1 MRPLKLTMSAFGPY
15 AGETTIEMERL
26 GSNGIYL
33 ITGDT
38 GAGKTTIFDA
48 ITYALYGSASGD
60 IRQNNMLRSKYAS
73 EDTPTFVELFF
84 LYRDKKYKIKR
95 NPDYERPAKRGGG
108 TTNQKAEVEL
118 VTPDGKVYVKN
129 NEVTEKIKEILGV
142 DCNQFRQIA
151 MIAQGEFKKL
161 LLASTE
167 ERQKIFREIFRTK
180 NYEVFQE
187 KLKEN
192 ASKLNREYGE
202 MKLSVSQY
210 IDGILCEEDTTDA
223 IMVEKAKKMEIS
235 FEEVMELLKV
245 IIDKDDN
252 TYNKI
257 SGELKEA
264 KEEVTRI
271 DAYIKECQKKEKIAS
286 TINETKEKLD
296 KTKVL
301 HKKWEDEVNRCL
313 PNEKVCQELIG
324 SIGKVEATLTKYDEY
339 TQLIK
344 KKADYEE
351 DIKNTE
357 GYVGVLSGKEKE
369 LKELIDNLKTELI
382 SYEKVGEERAVVLG
396 KKEKLLGR
404 QVIFN
409 KVRENWNEYSKL
421 MVKYEKAVLEYNS
434 IQTKYDNL
442 KREYD
447 NSQRVFFSEQA
458 GILATQLKDNEP
470 CPVCGSTS
478 HPSPAIFMD
487 NAPTQEQLDSM
498 KDECEALFNL
508 VSAASEKAGNLSKDA
523 SNKKEKVLEILS
535 EENIECED
543 NSIEET
549 IEENLSLNSKK
560 LDELDVGINQI
571 DIKIKRKDE
580 LTSSIPAKEKELV
593 DNTEK
598 LSEIKSE
605 CARKQGLI
613 SQLKEQI
620 KGLRGELDY
629 NSKEEAVG
637 YINGLRK
644 KESQLR
650 EELENAKNNYNECDR
665 NIGILES
672 NLVEYTKQFNELKEG
687 DVKELLIKL
696 SDLNEF
702 TSKKESDLQK
712 AYRRVH
718 NNKDIY
724 EHLRRTS
731 DKMQEIEEKYT
742 WVKALSN
749 TANGTISGKEKVM
762 LETYIQ
768 MTYFD
773 RIISKANLRLAKMS
787 GNQYQLIRRKEASN
801 NRSQSG
807 LELDVI
813 DYYNGS
819 VRSVAS
825 LSGGEQFKASLSLAL
840 GLSDE
845 VQSSAGGISLDTMFI
860 DEGFG
865 SLDDDSLDQAM
876 DTLISSCGTNRLVGI
891 ISHVGSLKSRLDKM
905 LIVEKDTSGT
915 KVRIEV

>member
-15 AGETTIEMERL
+15 AGETIIEMDKL

-48 ITYALYGSASGD
+48 ITFALYGSASGD
-60 IRQNNMLRSKYAS
+60 MRQNNMLRSKYAS
-73 EDTPTFVELFF
+73 GDTPTFVELIF
-84 LYRDKKYKIKR
+84 LYKEKEYKIRR
-95 NPDYERPAKRGGG
+95 NPEYERPAKRGGG
-108 TTNQKAEVEL
+108 TTTQKAEVEL
-118 VTPDGKVYVKN
+118 ITDDGSVYVKN
-129 NEVTEKIKEILGV
+129 NEVAEKIKEILGV

-161 LLASTE
+161 LLSSTE

-180 NYEVFQE
+180 NYDVFQD
-187 KLKEN
+187 KLKDKTI
-192 ASKLNREYGE
+192 KLNKEYGE

-210 IDGILCEEDTTDA
+210 IDGILCEEDSTDA
-223 IMVEKAKKMEIS
+223 IMVEKAKKMEINS
-235 FEEVMELLKV
+235 QEVMNLLEEL
-245 IIDKDDN
+245 IDKDEN
-252 TYNKI
+252 NYHKI
-257 SGELKEA
+257 SDELKRT
-264 KEEVTRI
+264 KEEITEI
-271 DAYIKECQKKEKIAS
+271 ESHIKDCEKKEKVSS

-296 KTKVL
+296 KTKEL
-301 HKKWEDEVNRCL
+301 YKKWEEEVTRCT
-313 PNEKVCQELIG
+313 PNEQVCQRLIG
-324 SIGKVEATLTKYDEY
+324 DISKVEITLPKYDEY
-339 TQLIK
+339 MQLIRK
-344 KKADYEE
+344 KEIYEE
-351 DIKNTE
+351 EVKTTE
-357 GYVGVLSGKEKE
+357 KYVGTLSDKEKE
-369 LKELIDNLKTELI
+369 LKAHIENIKAELL
-382 SYEKVGEERAVVLG
+382 SYEKVGEERAILLG
-396 KKEKLLGR
+396 EKEKLLSR

-409 KVRENWNEYSKL
+409 KAKGNWDDYSKVV
-421 MVKYEKAVLEYNS
+421 VKYEKAVLEYNN
-434 IQTKYDNL
+434 IQGKYNSL

-447 NSQRVFFSEQA
+447 NAQRVFFSEQA
-458 GILATQLKDNEP
+458 GILATQLRDNEP

-478 HPSPAIFMD
+478 HPSPAMHQD

-498 KDECEALFNL
+498 KEECEEVLNQ
-508 VSAASEKAGNLSKDA
+508 VSKASELAGNLNKDA

-535 EENIECED
+535 EENIEYED
-543 NSIEET
+543 NNIGET
-549 IEENLSLNSKK
+549 IEEHLNLNSKK
-560 LDELDVGINQI
+560 LDEMDIKLTQI
-571 DIKIKRKDE
+571 DSKIRRKDE
-580 LTSSIPAKEKELV
+580 LTRNIPTREKELV
-593 DNTEK
+593 ETTGK
-598 LSEIKSE
+598 ISEIKSE

-613 SQLKEQI
+613 TQLQEQI

-637 YINGLRK
+637 YINGLKK
-644 KESQLR
+644 KELQFR
-650 EELENAKNNYNECDR
+650 EELENAKKNYNECDR

-672 NLVEYTKQFNELKEG
+672 NLIEFTKQFNELKDG
-687 DVKELLIKL
+687 DIKELRMSLCEMR
-696 SDLNEF
+696 DLVN
-702 TSKKESDLQK
+702 KKEGELQK
-712 AYRRVH
+712 SYRRVH

-724 EHLRRTS
+724 EHLTRTS
-731 DKMQEIEEKYT
+731 VKMQEIEEKYT
-742 WVKALSN
+742 WVRALSN
-749 TANGTISGKEKVM
+749 TANGTISGKEKIM

-787 GNQYQLIRRKEASN
+787 GNQYQLVRRKEAAN

-865 SLDDDSLDQAM
+865 SLDDDSLEQAM

-905 LIVEKDTSGT
+905 LIVEKDKSGT